1 MSHAPPQTLFE
12 RRTGKAPD
20 IPTIVGMAYTI
31 TKHMRMLK
39 INGTYWMLQQ
49 PRVTTASAPMVNA
62 IKRALLAFHC
72 QNRFFPEHIFV
83 FRSVASEGEYK
94 KLAQWEDGA
103 FMTAFAEMM
112 AEHQGMKKKPAL
124 TMVVCQRTAKY
135 SINPTSMT
143 EFLLIVRR
151 ITRGIAQPL
160 RCTVVVDTAQP
171 RVKLGELEQISYAL
185 CYQHDICSGPT
196 AEPGVIYCAKD
207 FSKRGRNNWRTSTAD
222 GATFQEFD
230 YPPLGQSEEVRAQAQ
245 EQ

>member
-1 MSHAPPQTLFE
+1 
-12 RRTGKAPD
+12 
-20 IPTIVGMAYTI
+20 MAYTI
-31 TKHMRMLK
+31 TKHMHVLK
-39 INGTYWMLQQ
+39 LNGTYWMQQ
-49 PRVTTASAPMVNA
+49 PRVTTVSAPMVNA
-62 IKRALLAFHC
+62 IKRALLAFHD

-83 FRSVASEGEYK
+83 FRSGASEGER

-112 AEHQGMKKKPAL
+112 AEHQGMSKKPAL

-135 SINPTSMT
+135 RIIPTSLT

-151 ITRGIAQPL
+151 TTQPL
-160 RCTVVVDTAQP
+160 RCTVIEDTAHP
-171 RVKLGELEQISYAL
+171 RVKLDELKQISYAL

-196 AEPGVIYCAKD
+196 AEPGLIYSAKE

-230 YPPLGQSEEVRAQAQ
+230 FPPLGESEEVRAQAQ

>member
-83 FRSVASEGEYK
+83 FRSVASEGEY
-94 KLAQWEDGA
+94 
-103 FMTAFAEMM
+103 
-112 AEHQGMKKKPAL
+112 KKPAL